1 MRCLKIVGKLKL
13 WKRNF
18 KDVFASKLS
27 LSSVA
32 ANAHARAPICAN
44 VVLNLAPLKKINSST
59 SLPFFLGRLCSFCSC
74 VGHSLP
80 ISFAWMSVSL
90 SGWLFFFF
98 FRRGV
103 SNGLCSL
110 AFFPGSWSP
119 HQVPL
124 PLCLPLP
131 SFASI
136 TVSPHWTSSVFQPRI
151 GREAALQS
159 RCVVRSGVTW
169 YRNVTASTEFNK
181 VHPVIT

>member
-1 MRCLKIVGKLKL
+1 MIFLISENDQNSCLQEFIMLFALLKLNISGGKPLLSSQPLISLGPGGKDKYQSLWNMPRITEMQQQLYKSLYTYQPGRPQLEPLPHESFLCLYKMRCLKIVGKLKL

-80 ISFAWMSVSL
+80 ISFA
-90 SGWLFFFF
+90 
-98 FRRGV
+98 
-103 SNGLCSL
+103 
-110 AFFPGSWSP
+110 
-119 HQVPL
+119 
-124 PLCLPLP
+124 
-131 SFASI
+131 
-136 TVSPHWTSSVFQPRI
+136 
-151 GREAALQS
+151 
-159 RCVVRSGVTW
+159 
-169 YRNVTASTEFNK
+169 
-181 VHPVIT
+181 